1 MASITIIY
9 ADTATAYELPTEVG
23 AALIIGCAE
32 NCNIILPA
40 EAGVSEQHCSI
51 TCFADGYALADLGS
65 AAGTYANG
73 NKLENEYMAEG
84 STYQIGAATL
94 AYHPAKATA
103 ATPEPAATEAP
114 ATEAPATVAPAEE
127 TKAETTP
134 AEQPANEAPGE
145 APTPEKVEE
154 KSAAARPKTLRTAGG
169 ASADRMRAAM
179 ATTAYNRNIQRVNYL
194 YVAVVLLAAFYAGM
208 ALYSWQHTGN
218 PLPIF
223 LR

>member
-9 ADTATAYELPTEVG
+9 ADTPTAYELPTEVG

-73 NKLENEYMAEG
+73 NKLENEYMTEG
-84 STYQIGAATL
+84 STYRIGAATL
-94 AYHPAKATA
+94 AYHPAQATA
-103 ATPEPAATEAP
+103 ATPGPAATAAP
-114 ATEAPATVAPAEE
+114 ATEAPAEE

-134 AEQPANEAPGE
+134 AEQPTNEAPGE
-145 APTPEKVEE
+145 APSPKKAEK

>member
-40 EAGVSEQHCSI
+40 EVGVSEQHCSI

-73 NKLENEYMAEG
+73 NKLENEYMAED

-94 AYHPAKATA
+94 AYHPAQATA

-114 ATEAPATVAPAEE
+114 ATEAPAEE

-134 AEQPANEAPGE
+134 VEQPTNEAPGE

-154 KSAAARPKTLRTAGG
+154 KSAAARPKTLRTADG

>member
-51 TCFADGYALADLGS
+51 TCFANGYALTDMGS

-94 AYHPAKATA
+94 AYHPAQATA

-114 ATEAPATVAPAEE
+114 ATEVPAEE

-145 APTPEKVEE
+145 APTPEKVGE

-179 ATTAYNRNIQRVNYL
+179 ATTAYNRNTQRVNYL

-208 ALYSWQHTGN
+208 ALYSRQHTGN